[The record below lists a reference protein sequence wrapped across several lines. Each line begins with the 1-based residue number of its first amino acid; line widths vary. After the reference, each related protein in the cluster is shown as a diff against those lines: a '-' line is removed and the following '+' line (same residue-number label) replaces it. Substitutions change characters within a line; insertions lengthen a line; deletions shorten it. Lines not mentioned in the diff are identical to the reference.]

1 MSSELVTEDG
11 DTVNGATGLEVGL
24 KLLGSGTVVHLFII
38 KKSERK
44 KKKKKEKTSEKT
56 KKSNKMIINGLTFP
70 TKTDLMSMS
79 TKKESEEEKKK
90 RRW

>member
-44 KKKKKEKTSEKT
+44 KKKKKEKR
-56 KKSNKMIINGLTFP
+56 
-70 TKTDLMSMS
+70 
-79 TKKESEEEKKK
+79 KKK
-90 RRW
+90 LQRKQKNQIK